1 MNESGGF
8 HNYICGKLLGDGC
21 ITKQEGRKPRFQFM
35 HRTEDVGWTEHC
47 YDQLKDFI
55 PLSPPTYRKV
65 IDARIKKG
73 YSESYIV
80 QSRTDEVITNLY
92 EQWYPSGKKVL
103 PFDFIEK
110 YLNEQALAWWYQDD
124 GHLKIVNGTVSKIIL
139 STDSFSNKE
148 NNRLIQLISDK
159 FNLSFVMDGQNRIL
173 IYDQFQIIYFLHLV
187 SPWLDESMNR
197 KALPVQPL
205 RPIAKR
211 TTIYWPLK
219 FNLLKPTSEINE
231 KLDKLHSLFD
241 DRNMEICIQTI
252 FSTFNPLLAHRDDV
266 KGYQIIIHE
275 NHRHTLASIRQQTGI
290 TISQLTEYCF
300 NI

>member
-1 MNESGGF
+1 MSESGGF
-8 HNYICGKLLGDGC
+8 HNYICRKLLGDGC

-35 HRTEDVGWTEHC
+35 HRTEDAGWTEHC
-47 YDQLKDFI
+47 YDQLKNFI
-55 PLSPPTYRKV
+55 PLTPPTYRKV

-110 YLNEQALAWWYQDD
+110 YLDERALAWWYQDD

-139 STDSFSNKE
+139 STDSFSAGE
-148 NNRLIQLISDK
+148 NSRLIQLLLEK
-159 FNLSFVMDGQNRIL
+159 FNLCFVTDGQNRIL
-173 IYDQFQIIYFLHLV
+173 LYDQFQIIYFLHLV
-187 SPWLDESMNR
+187 SPWLDKSMNR

-211 TTIYWPLK
+211 TTIYLPEK
-219 FNLLKPTSEINE
+219 FKLLKPTSEINV
-231 KLDKLHSLFD
+231 KLDKLDTLFA
-241 DRNMEICIQTI
+241 NSKKEVCIHTI
-252 FSTFNPLLAHRDDV
+252 FSTFNPLLAHREDA
-266 KGYQIIIHE
+266 KSYQIIIDE
-275 NHRHTLASIRQQTGI
+275 NHRHTLARIRQRTGL
-290 TISQLTEYCF
+290 TISQLTKYCF